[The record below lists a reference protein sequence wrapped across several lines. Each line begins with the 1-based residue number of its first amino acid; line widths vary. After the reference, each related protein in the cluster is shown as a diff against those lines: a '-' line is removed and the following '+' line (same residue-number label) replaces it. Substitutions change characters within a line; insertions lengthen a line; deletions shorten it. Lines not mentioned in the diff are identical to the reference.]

1 MNATPTTLATTL
13 FFTCEGDN
21 GTCGIF
27 HRSLSTARRCCA
39 RHNERSS
46 DQREVVRGSGVFVT
60 ASVAQTGVHFACY
73 GVLKATNGRTV
84 WVGENKPYG
93 CDGNARAEA
102 EAEAARRG
110 WRIRR

>member
-1 MNATPTTLATTL
+1 
-13 FFTCEGDN
+13 
-21 GTCGIF
+21 
-27 HRSLSTARRCCA
+27 
-39 RHNERSS
+39 
-46 DQREVVRGSGVFVT
+46 
-60 ASVAQTGVHFACY
+60 
-73 GVLKATNGRTV
+73 V